1 MFLLTKLIIMLQ
13 CEPYT
18 RKISLKTT
26 RNMIKRLRS
35 IYQEYPRIFW
45 FVMLGMFIDQLGGA
59 LIYPFFGLY
68 ITSKY
73 NVGMTE
79 VGVLFSIFAI
89 TGLVGSLIGGAVTD
103 KFGRKG
109 IILFSL
115 VISAASTLL
124 FAFAPS
130 LRFIYLAGFVI
141 GFFGSMAGPA
151 HRAMVADIL
160 PEEQR
165 IDGFGVLRVIANLAV
180 AIGPAIG
187 GFVAA
192 RSYTLLFIIDIILSS
207 ITAVIL
213 FFMVPE
219 TKPEIEPSQELEE
232 RSEQTMVE
240 TLSGYFIVFK
250 DNIFMVYLLASVFY
264 VMAYMQMNTSLPVFL
279 RDVHGLPDSGYGIIL
294 SINASMV
301 VLFQFWITRRIKRFA
316 PMKLMA
322 WGMVVYAFGFSM
334 YGYVGVF
341 WLFVTA
347 MVIIT
352 IAEMLVTPTGQAIV
366 AKLSP
371 EDMRGRYMA
380 VFGFSWTIPNAIGPL
395 AAGLIMD
402 HYNPRL
408 VWYGAGIFMLLAA
421 SVFASLQLKA
431 SDRFVGLNGEDPS
444 PEPQAAVS

>member
-1 MFLLTKLIIMLQ
+1 
-13 CEPYT
+13 
-18 RKISLKTT
+18 
-26 RNMIKRLRS
+26 MIKRLQS
-35 IYQEYPRIFW
+35 IYQEYPRTFW
-45 FVMLGMFIDQLGGA
+45 LVMLGMFIDALGGN

-79 VGVLFSIFAI
+79 VGLLFTIFAI
-89 TGLVGSLIGGAVTD
+89 TGLIGSVIGGAITD

-115 VISAASTLL
+115 IITAVSTLL
-124 FAFAPS
+124 FAFAPN
-130 LRFIYLAGFVI
+130 LKFIYLAGFVI
-141 GFFGSMAGPA
+141 GFFSSMAGPA

-165 IDGFGVLRVIANLAV
+165 IDGFGILRVIANLAV

-192 RSYTLLFIIDIILSS
+192 RSYTVLFIIDIIMSC
-207 ITAVIL
+207 ITAAIL
-213 FFMVPE
+213 FFLVPE
-219 TKPEIEPSQELEE
+219 TKPKTEPTPDKAEVREE
-232 RSEQTMVE
+232 TLVE

-250 DNIFMVYLLASVFY
+250 DRIFMIYLLASIFY
-264 VMAYMQMNTSLPVFL
+264 VMAYMNMGTSLPVFL
-279 RDVHGLPDSGYGIIL
+279 RDVHGLPDAGYGIIL

-301 VLFQFWITRRIKRFA
+301 VLFQFWVTRRVKHFA

-322 WGMVVYAFGFSM
+322 WGMVIYAFGFSM

-341 WLFVTA
+341 WLFITA

-352 IAEMLVTPTGQAIV
+352 IAEILVTPTGQAIV
-366 AKLSP
+366 ANLSP
-371 EDMRGRYMA
+371 DDMRGRYMA

-395 AAGLIMD
+395 LAGIVMD
-402 HYNPRL
+402 QYNPRW

-421 SVFASLQLKA
+421 GVFAGLQLKA
-431 SDRFVGLNGEDPS
+431 SDRFIGLAKDTS
-444 PEPQAAVS
+444 PEPQTAVN